1 MSLFKNKYR
10 IESTRLPNWDYGS
23 AGYYFVTI
31 CTKGRDAFF
40 GEIIKGEMGLSRIG
54 EIVSEEW
61 LKTAEIRP
69 NVKIDAWV
77 VMPNHVHLIV
87 VITHKIN
94 APQPE
99 ARRRIT
105 PERET
110 PQRGVSTRRTDKALE
125 KWTRNTLGSI
135 IGQFKG
141 KCTKRILEEGFVDF
155 EWQTRFYDRIL
166 RSDESLHKARV
177 YIAVNPEN
185 WDNDKENLAGLF
197 M

>member
-99 ARRRIT
+99 ALAGCREARADGEHG
-105 PERET
+105 PQPASAPAGERT
-110 PQRGVSTRRTDKALE
+110 SKALVA
-125 KWTRNTLGSI
+125 TSVGSSSSRV
-135 IGQFKG
+135 FAN
-141 KCTKRILEEGFVDF
+141 KRAQSNATF
-155 EWQTRFYDRIL
+155 
-166 RSDESLHKARV
+166 
-177 YIAVNPEN
+177 P
-185 WDNDKENLAGLF
+185 
-197 M
+197 